1 MKQLLTAL
9 ALSSIIIPTAH
20 AQRHQ
25 SDREFHGLKGTVKL
39 LVVETATLRH
49 EGGRDVEGPGVTVW
63 RVTFDAT
70 GNMLNSESY
79 DDDGSP
85 MEKASYRYVDG
96 IKVAEG
102 QIVAPTITIAA
113 PLLSSKPGDEQL
125 AKLAKL
131 PTTPP
136 NAMMPMSQKF
146 RYKYD
151 ARGNVRERV
160 IEERGEATQRIVY
173 TLKANRKET
182 RWYDGGG
189 QSIGRQ
195 VERLDARGNPVE
207 TTEYGFVDEKTEGVM
222 LKTSY
227 TAYEFDAQGNWVKRL
242 KTESGSDSPEERR
255 VEHRTITYF

>member
-25 SDREFHGLKGTVKL
+25 SDREFYGLKGTVKL
-39 LVVETATLRH
+39 LVAETATLRH
-49 EGGRDVEGPGVTVW
+49 EGVRDLEGPRVTGW

-70 GNMLNSESY
+70 GNMLNSELY
-79 DDDGSP
+79 DDDGRP
-85 MEKASYRYVDG
+85 VQKAAYRYVG
-96 IKVAEG
+96 GVKVAEG
-102 QIVAPTITIAA
+102 QVVAPIITIDPA
-113 PLLSSKPGDEQL
+113 LLPSKPGDAQL
-125 AKLAKL
+125 AQL
-131 PTTPP
+131 PAMPP
-136 NAMMPMSQKF
+136 NTMMPMSQKF

-151 ARGNVRERV
+151 ARGNVREWV
-160 IEERGEATQRIVY
+160 IEERGEVTQRIVY

-242 KTESGSDSPEERR
+242 TTESGSDEPEVRK